1 MSCSGPEVMGA
12 QGLVSREGGPSLL
25 PLSPPTWQAETRGKA
40 TSHLL
45 SPDEG
50 PSSTLGRVPPISDWP
65 LVPALC
71 PHSPE
76 LPSSAPLPAVAL
88 PGRAGGGLL
97 SLNLSPPLTWELWGV
112 ARTSRASKSL
122 LCAWNPPSCPGGRQ
136 VPIS

>member
-50 PSSTLGRVPPISDWP
+50 PSSTWVGY
-65 LVPALC
+65 
-71 PHSPE
+71 
-76 LPSSAPLPAVAL
+76 PLPATGPWYLRCAL
-88 PGRAGGGLL
+88 TVR
-97 SLNLSPPLTWELWGV
+97 
-112 ARTSRASKSL
+112 
-122 LCAWNPPSCPGGRQ
+122 SCPALLLFLQWLCLGGREAACL
-136 VPIS
+136 V